1 LRHLHGVPGVGKC
14 ILVAL
19 LATLAGAACAKTG
32 HTSPDLG
39 EAPGDGADGGAGTVS
54 TAPVPLNTSLI
65 SNTSLCTPGAPAV
78 DWSPLRRVSRVE
90 YDNMVRDLLG
100 DTTAPA
106 VAFAPESPLA
116 DGVNFQANTYT
127 SASALIVQ
135 QYARAAEALAQAAV
149 GDTNRLNNVVLP
161 CHTQDDA
168 CAQQFIGA
176 FANRAFRGQLDA
188 TESAS
193 LFQVYSD
200 VKAQFDFATGIQAV
214 ITAVLESP
222 RFLYIFEFGDGT
234 PSGDVVPLS
243 SYEIAGRLALFLWRS
258 VPDDA
263 LMQAAAA
270 GQLATGAQVEA
281 QAERMLAPPASG
293 PSKALGALDD
303 FTTQWLQL
311 QATPTLGK
319 DSQYRGWKPQTGAEL
334 QAEALT
340 DVSQLVLADNGGLS
354 DLLTSPSSYVN
365 ADLAAF
371 YKVSAGSGETAT
383 VLGTALPQGQTTFVK
398 TDLTAAGRAGILTA
412 GGVLATQAHT
422 TLPSSVLRGKLVRE
436 QLLCDEIPPPPPNV
450 PPPPT
455 TVADGG
461 TTRSLFNAHA
471 TVPGCVSCHEYMD
484 PIGFGFGHFDATGAY
499 QALDAN
505 GFGTGPALDVTGQI
519 SAMHP
524 GELAGA
530 FDGAKDLAT
539 QLAGAPQ
546 VSQCFVVQELRYAL
560 SRIETKADACSAQQ
574 VYGAFAS
581 SELNV
586 QKLLLAI
593 VQSDAFRYRSVVNAG
608 SACR

>member
-1 LRHLHGVPGVGKC
+1 MPGVGKW

-19 LATLAGAACAKTG
+19 LATLAGASGAACAKTG

-39 EAPGDGADGGAGTVS
+39 EGPSGDGADGGASHAS

-78 DWSPLRRVSRVE
+78 DWSPLRRISRVE

-135 QYARAAEALAQAAV
+135 QYAQAAETLAQAAV

-161 CHTQDDA
+161 CHTEDDA
-168 CAQQFIGA
+168 CAQQFIGT
-176 FANRAFRGQLDA
+176 FANKAFRGQLDA
-188 TESAS
+188 AESAG

-222 RFLYIFEFGDGT
+222 RFLFVFEFGNGT

-270 GQLATGAQVEA
+270 GQLATAAQVDA

-319 DSQYRGWKPQTGAEL
+319 DSQYRGWKSQTGTEL
-334 QAEALT
+334 QAEALR
-340 DVSQLVLADNGGLS
+340 DVSQLVLADNGSLS

-365 ADLAAF
+365 SDLATAF
-371 YKVSAGSGETAT
+371 YKVSAASGETVT
-383 VLGTALPQGQTTFVK
+383 VTLPQGQTTYFK
-398 TDLTAAGRAGILTA
+398 TDLTAAGHAGILTA

-436 QLLCDEIPPPPPNV
+436 QILCDEIPPPPPNV

-455 TVADGG
+455 SVADGG

-471 TVPGCVSCHEYMD
+471 TVPGCVTCHQYMD

-499 QALDAN
+499 QMLDAN

-519 SAMHP
+519 NAMHT
-524 GELAGA
+524 GDLSGT
-530 FDGAKDLAT
+530 FDDAKDLAT
-539 QLAGAPQ
+539 QLAAAPQ

-581 SELNV
+581 SQLNM
-586 QKLLLAI
+586 QKLLLAL

-608 SACR
+608 SACQ